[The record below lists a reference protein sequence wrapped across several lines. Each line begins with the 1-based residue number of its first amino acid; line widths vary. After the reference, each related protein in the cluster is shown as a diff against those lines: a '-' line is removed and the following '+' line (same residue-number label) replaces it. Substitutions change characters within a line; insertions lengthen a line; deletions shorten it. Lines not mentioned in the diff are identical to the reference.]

1 MSVVFVLLHFSLNI
15 LATNVMY
22 IKTTKKLIFTIENTK
37 NISRQKNKKNE
48 PKHKITK
55 KIKEKKYINH
65 ISHSNL

>member
-1 MSVVFVLLHFSLNI
+1 
-15 LATNVMY
+15 MY

-55 KIKEKKYINH
+55 KNKGKKIYKSYLTFKFV
-65 ISHSNL
+65 ISIRDLYKYFFT